1 MSLSCG
7 LACMFCFLLE
17 DANGQALNHPA
28 GLCSTWFY
36 MMMLNPCNL
45 EWCDHPL
52 VCQITEGP
60 KVFPSDGL
68 RNIKVYIWPNHCAC
82 PHERPK
88 MVCHYDADFDLLCLI
103 ATGQEKCLS
112 AGFRRTRCFAQAPTT
127 ANCQNNIMD
136 FGWPFHSTVNLT
148 PRKEGLPNLTSI
160 EKPTEHSYSKNSKR
174 QNVLNKSTEMG
185 PTVAHRL
192 PIMVQL
198 RSFGSLSLNRKW
210 CSSASLITLPHHVLF
225 PSCWGW
231 TSGSIRIRGAT
242 GAACL
247 FCLLLSSLASFCQPG
262 RKLFWFFIDF
272 WEWTNLWAKWHTF
285 KTV

>member
-1 MSLSCG
+1 
-7 LACMFCFLLE
+7 MFCSSTNYSQLPKQHHGFWLTIPLHCQPYPPKKKTSELDKHWEANWAFLF
-17 DANGQALNHPA
+17 Q
-28 GLCSTWFY
+28 
-36 MMMLNPCNL
+36 
-45 EWCDHPL
+45 
-52 VCQITEGP
+52 
-60 KVFPSDGL
+60 
-68 RNIKVYIWPNHCAC
+68 
-82 PHERPK
+82 
-88 MVCHYDADFDLLCLI
+88 
-103 ATGQEKCLS
+103 
-112 AGFRRTRCFAQAPTT
+112 
-127 ANCQNNIMD
+127 
-136 FGWPFHSTVNLT
+136 
-148 PRKEGLPNLTSI
+148 
-160 EKPTEHSYSKNSKR
+160 NSKR
-174 QNVLNKSTEMG
+174 QNVLKKSTEMG

-247 FCLLLSSLASFCQPG
+247 ICLLLSSLASFCQPG

-272 WEWTNLWAKWHTF
+272 WEWTNLWPKWHTF